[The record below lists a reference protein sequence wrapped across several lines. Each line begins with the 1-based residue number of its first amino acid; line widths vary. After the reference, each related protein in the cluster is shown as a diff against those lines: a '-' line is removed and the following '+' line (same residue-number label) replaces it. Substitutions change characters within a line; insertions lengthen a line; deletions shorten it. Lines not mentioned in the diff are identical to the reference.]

1 MKRLLTTLSQ
11 KWPEYLLEMIVI
23 TAGVLGAFAL
33 NNWNEHRLERQ
44 EEVKMLISVKKDLE
58 NTILEFEYLNGH
70 RENILQCTRELLKLS
85 NTDDLQN
92 EVLDSL
98 LAITFNR
105 PTFNNKQGAID
116 LLFTSGKINLVK
128 NDAIREQLMA
138 WPGTVEDVLEEEI
151 YANNLFLGPY
161 YETIAKY
168 VMVQGL
174 LNRSFS
180 TSFFGA
186 VVGGQNFPKSPLESD
201 YQALFKDKNFMNHIR
216 MRAGHMVIT
225 NKETVDLVD
234 KAQGII
240 QLIDSEIK

>member
-1 MKRLLTTLSQ
+1 MILETLKK
-11 KWPEYLLEMIVI
+11 KWAEYLLEMIVI

-58 NTILEFEYLNGH
+58 NTILEFKYLNGH

-98 LAITFNR
+98 LAVTFNR

-128 NDAIREQLMA
+128 NDAIREHLMA

-168 VMVQGL
+168 VMVQDL

-201 YQALFKDKNFMNHIR
+201 YQALFKDKNFMNHLR

-225 NKETVDLVD
+225 NKETIDLVD

-240 QLIDSEIK
+240 RLIDSEIK